1 MKRVKYYVAASLDG
15 TIARADGSYDFLL
28 QEGDH
33 VADFIASFGWFDTVL
48 MGHNTYRVA
57 EDVGVT
63 NPYPMLKSYLFS
75 RSLKASPDP
84 AVTLISADAA
94 AAVSELKRGEGKD
107 IWLCGG
113 ADLAASLFE
122 AGLVDDVI
130 LKLNPVLVGPGIPL
144 FKGGPKVDLELGEHK
159 VYGNGVVLLHYRVKR

>member
-1 MKRVKYYVAASLDG
+1 MKRVKYYVASSLDG
-15 TIARADGSYDFLL
+15 TISRTDGSYDFLL

-48 MGHNTYRVA
+48 MGRNTYRAA
-57 EDVGVT
+57 EDAGVT

-75 RSLKASPDP
+75 RELKASPDP
-84 AVTLISADAA
+84 AVTLISEDAA
-94 AAVSELKRGEGKD
+94 AAVRELKRGEGKD

-113 ADLAASLFE
+113 ADLATSMFE

-130 LKLNPVLVGPGIPL
+130 VKLNPVMAGPGIPL
-144 FKGGPKVDLELGEHK
+144 FRGGPKVDLELEEHK